1 MMNDACEPSNG
12 RLQWLKK
19 DMDDLRKEMQAG
31 FQRLSE
37 EFHNLSITVVKNNE
51 RLADMEERQ
60 NSYEKQFDRYKKQI
74 EERIENKLKK
84 SRIDII
90 KDVVLILA
98 VLFAFAQKPEIGS
111 FFSNIIKLIFK

>member
-1 MMNDACEPSNG
+1 MRNNTYEPSNG
-12 RLQWLKK
+12 RLQWLKE
-19 DMDDLRKEMQAG
+19 DMDNLRKEMQAG

-37 EFHNLSITVVKNNE
+37 EFHNLSITMVKNNE

-60 NSYEKQFDRYKKQI
+60 SNYEKQFNKYRKHI
-74 EERIENKLKK
+74 EEKIENKLKR
-84 SRIDII
+84 SRMDIL

-111 FFSNIIKLIFK
+111 FFSNIIRIIFK